1 MTIKKVLNENP
12 TTILLIAGLLA
23 AVAHFAG
30 WGASW
35 VFALAAIGVI
45 PLAGYIGSATEALAH
60 YTGPKIGGLLNATL
74 GNAAEL
80 IITLVAIRE
89 GLLELVKASI
99 TGSIIGNLLLVLGTS
114 IFLGGLKNGTQR
126 FDRKQAGNYSVL
138 LALTILAL
146 VIPSFFGH
154 SLGDEGSAGVETLSL
169 GVAGVMVVL
178 YVLGII
184 YSLKYNASPIS
195 ASSDEGS
202 HTKPT
207 YSIKTAIIILSVA
220 TLGVVLLSELLV
232 GAVESVVSQFG
243 LSEFFIGIILIPIVG
258 NVAEHLVAVQSALHN
273 RMELSMEISLSS
285 SLQIALF
292 VAPLLVFISL
302 LMGHPLTLMFN
313 PFELV
318 SLGAGVV
325 IAALVSMDGESNW
338 LEGAALLAVYL
349 ILGLAFFLMPTVL
362 K

>member
-1 MTIKKVLNENP
+1 MTMKKILNENP

-23 AVAHFAG
+23 AAAHFAA
-30 WGASW
+30 WGDTW
-35 VFALAAIGVI
+35 VFILAALGVI
-45 PLAGYIGSATEALAH
+45 PLAGYIGSATESLAH

-99 TGSIIGNLLLVLGTS
+99 TGSILGNLLLVMGTS
-114 IFLGGLKNGTQR
+114 MLVGGLKNGSQH
-126 FDRKQAGNYSVL
+126 FDRKQAGNYAVL

-154 SLGDEGSAGVETLSL
+154 SLGDEGSIGVETLSL
-169 GVAGVMVVL
+169 GVAVVMIVL

-184 YSLKYNASPIS
+184 FSLKSNSSPIPAVQEETS
-195 ASSDEGS
+195 LG
-202 HTKPT
+202 KPT
-207 YSIKTAIIILSVA
+207 YSISTAIFILAAA

-258 NVAEHLVAVQSALHN
+258 NVAEHLVAVQSALRN
-273 RMELSMEISLSS
+273 KMELSMEISLSS

-292 VAPLLVFISL
+292 VSPLLIFISL
-302 LMGHPLTLMFN
+302 AMGHPLTLIFN

-338 LEGAALLAVYL
+338 LEGASLLAVYL
-349 ILGLAFFLMPTVL
+349 ILGLAFFLMPTVVR
-362 K
+362 

>member
-1 MTIKKVLNENP
+1 MTKMKKVLQENP
-12 TTILLIAGLLA
+12 TTILLLSGVLA
-23 AVAHFAG
+23 AIAHFAG
-30 WGASW
+30 WGDTW
-35 VFALAAIGVI
+35 VFILAAVGVI
-45 PLAGYIGSATEALAH
+45 PLAGYIGSSTEALAH

-99 TGSIIGNLLLVLGTS
+99 TGSIIGNLLLVMGMS
-114 IFLGGLKNGTQR
+114 ILLGGIRNGVQQ

-154 SLGDEGSAGVETLSL
+154 SLGDEGSIGVETLSL
-169 GVAGVMVVL
+169 GVSGVMIIL
-178 YVLGII
+178 YGLGVF
-184 YSLKYNASPIS
+184 YSLKYTGSPLTASQDAVSHKHPVFSVSTALIVLS
-195 ASSDEGS
+195 A
-202 HTKPT
+202 
-207 YSIKTAIIILSVA
+207 A

-232 GAVESVVSQFG
+232 GAVEGVVSQYG

-258 NVAEHLVAVQSALHN
+258 NVAEHLVAVQSAWHN

-302 LMGHPLTLMFN
+302 AMGHPLTLLFN
-313 PFELV
+313 AFELV
-318 SLGAGVV
+318 SLGAGVL

-338 LEGAALLAVYL
+338 LEGATLMAVYL
-349 ILGLAFFLMPTVL
+349 ILGLAFFLMPSAI
-362 K
+362 

>member
-1 MTIKKVLNENP
+1 MKRILNENP
-12 TTILLIAGLLA
+12 TTFLLLAGILA
-23 AVAHFAG
+23 AVAHFGG
-30 WGASW
+30 WGDTW
-35 VFALAAIGVI
+35 VFALAALGVV

-99 TGSIIGNLLLVLGTS
+99 TGSILGNLLLVMGTS
-114 IFLGGLKNGTQR
+114 LLLGGLKNGSQR

-138 LALTILAL
+138 LAMTILAL

-154 SLGDEGSAGVETLSL
+154 SMGDEGSIGVESLSL
-169 GVAGVMVVL
+169 GVAGVMILL
-178 YVLGII
+178 YILGII
-184 YSLKYNASPIS
+184 YSLKNNESTISPNP
-195 ASSDEGS
+195 DEPQ
-202 HTKPT
+202 HFKPT
-207 YSIKTAIIILSVA
+207 YSIRTAIIILAAA

-232 GAVESVVSQFG
+232 GAVESVTSQFG

-258 NVAEHLVAVQSALHN
+258 NVAEHLVAVQAALRN
-273 RMELSMEISLSS
+273 KMELSMEISLSS

-302 LMGHPLTLMFN
+302 AMGHPLTLMFN
-313 PFELV
+313 PFELI
-318 SLGAGVV
+318 SLGAAVV

-338 LEGAALLAVYL
+338 LEGASLLAVYL
-349 ILGLAFFLMPTVL
+349 ILGLAFFLLPSAV
-362 K
+362 

>member
-1 MTIKKVLNENP
+1 MVMTIKRVLNENP
-12 TTILLIAGLLA
+12 TTVLLLA
-23 AVAHFAG
+23 GVLAAIAHFAH
-30 WGASW
+30 WGDAW

-99 TGSIIGNLLLVLGTS
+99 TGSILGNLLLVMGMS
-114 IFLGGLKNGTQR
+114 ILLGGLKNGIQK
-126 FDRKQAGNYSVL
+126 FDRKQAGNYAVL
-138 LALTILAL
+138 LALTISAL
-146 VIPSFFGH
+146 VVPSFFGH
-154 SLGDEGSAGVETLSL
+154 SMGDEGSVGVETLSL

-178 YVLGII
+178 YALGIF
-184 YSLKYNASPIS
+184 YSLKYSESPIS
-195 ASSDEGS
+195 AENAGD
-202 HTKPT
+202 HQKPT
-207 YSIKTAIIILSVA
+207 YSISTAIIILGAA

-232 GAVESVVSQFG
+232 GAVEVVVSQFG

-258 NVAEHLVAVQSALHN
+258 NVAEHLVAVQSAYHN
-273 RMELSMEISLSS
+273 RMELSIEISLSS
-285 SLQIALF
+285 SLQIALL

-302 LMGHPLTLMFN
+302 AMGHPLTLMFN
-313 PFELV
+313 TFELV
-318 SLGAGVV
+318 SLGAGVI

-338 LEGAALLAVYL
+338 LEGASLLAVYL
-349 ILGLAFFLMPTVL
+349 ILGLAFFLLPGAV
-362 K
+362 

>member
-1 MTIKKVLNENP
+1 MKLKKILSENP
-12 TTILLIAGLLA
+12 TTILLLAGVLA
-23 AVAHFAG
+23 AVAHFAH
-30 WGASW
+30 WGETW
-35 VFALAAIGVI
+35 VFVLAALGVI
-45 PLAGYIGSATEALAH
+45 PLAGYIGSATESLAH

-89 GLLELVKASI
+89 GLMELVKASI
-99 TGSIIGNLLLVLGTS
+99 TGSILGNLLLVMGTS
-114 IFLGGLKNGTQR
+114 MLLGGIKNGGQR
-126 FDRKQAGNYSVL
+126 FDRKQAGNYAVL

-154 SLGDEGSAGVETLSL
+154 SLGDEGSVGVETLSL
-169 GVAGVMVVL
+169 GVAGVMIVL

-184 YSLKYNASPIS
+184 FSLRSSGSPIS
-195 ASSDEGS
+195 ANQD
-202 HTKPT
+202 TDAQTNPT
-207 YSIKTAIIILSVA
+207 YSISIAIIILAVA
-220 TLGVVLLSELLV
+220 TIGVVLLSELLV

-258 NVAEHLVAVQSALHN
+258 NVAEHLVAVTSAIRN
-273 RMELSMEISLSS
+273 KMELSMEISLSS

-292 VAPLLVFISL
+292 VSPLLVFISL
-302 LMGHPLTLMFN
+302 AMGHPLTLMFN
-313 PFELV
+313 PFELI

-338 LEGAALLAVYL
+338 LEGSALLGVYL
-349 ILGLAFFLMPTVL
+349 ILGLAFFLMPAGA
-362 K
+362 